1 MDRTWGTLGGASPQG
16 MRERQPTVFGRALGG
31 QPVLSRTVSEQ
42 VHRFI
47 QHALLSGQLNPG
59 DRLAE
64 GELAAA
70 LGISRTPIR
79 EALRQLSNDGLVV
92 VLPHRGTFVRTLD
105 PLRGRQLH
113 EARLLLE
120 PATARAAAARITD
133 RQLEQ
138 LRPLLD
144 SALNEAEAGDMGG
157 ASVDSEASPMSP
169 ASASFRAESSSG
181 RSCSSCRSVMRAAA
195 ARAVAGA
202 SSSRASCSWRPRS
215 GSTTTSPSLLSWRR
229 ASLIGVRDIP
239 SAAASSPSAS
249 RSPGLSWPESR
260 ACWMKRCT
268 CSETVLDSTGWPPRA
283 RPKTV
288 GCRSR
293 IPCGEA
299 PPNVPHVRSMP

>member
-92 VLPHRGTFVRTLD
+92 VLPHRGTFVRALD
-105 PLRGRQLH
+105 PLRSRQLH

-120 PATARAAAARITD
+120 PATARAAAARITA
-133 RQLEQ
+133 RQLAR

-157 ASVDSEASPMSP
+157 ASVHSEAFHVTIFRIAGNEVLLELWSRVWAEWQLFRVCAWRNKPQRPRAVAAEHAALYNALAARDESLAAAVMTDHLAQAWSYVERFL
-169 ASASFRAESSSG
+169 SASENDHAPGLLGFPAPSG
-181 RSCSSCRSVMRAAA
+181 RS
-195 ARAVAGA
+195 
-202 SSSRASCSWRPRS
+202 
-215 GSTTTSPSLLSWRR
+215 
-229 ASLIGVRDIP
+229 GV
-239 SAAASSPSAS
+239 
-249 RSPGLSWPESR
+249 
-260 ACWMKRCT
+260 
-268 CSETVLDSTGWPPRA
+268 
-283 RPKTV
+283 
-288 GCRSR
+288 
-293 IPCGEA
+293 
-299 PPNVPHVRSMP
+299 VPL

>member
-1 MDRTWGTLGGASPQG
+1 MNRTWGTWGRGSADAARGQAAAFGGAL
-16 MRERQPTVFGRALGG
+16 AA

-42 VHRFI
+42 VHGFI

-105 PLRGRQLH
+105 PRRGRQLY

-133 RQLEQ
+133 QQLED

-144 SALNEAEAGDMGG
+144 SALNEAEAGDMPG
-157 ASVDSEASPMSP
+157 ASLDTEAFHV
-169 ASASFRAESSSG
+169 AIFRIAGNDVLLELWSRVWAEWQLF
-181 RSCSSCRSVMRAAA
+181 RVCAWRNKPQRPRAVAAEHAALYDALTARDEPRAAA
-195 ARAVAGA
+195 VMTDHLAQAWSYVERSLAEGEQGDAAPAGLPAASRRSGAGA
-202 SSSRASCSWRPRS
+202 
-215 GSTTTSPSLLSWRR
+215 L
-229 ASLIGVRDIP
+229 
-239 SAAASSPSAS
+239 
-249 RSPGLSWPESR
+249 
-260 ACWMKRCT
+260 
-268 CSETVLDSTGWPPRA
+268 
-283 RPKTV
+283 
-288 GCRSR
+288 
-293 IPCGEA
+293 
-299 PPNVPHVRSMP
+299 